1 MKLTTDIKPRK
12 DGAVT
17 ASTPDGKR
25 YVFAPGKDGALECEV
40 ATDAHIAWLL
50 DTGYFFPVDEA
61 DIDAGIAA
69 VQAEAPEVL
78 VTKPAAKKAKK

>member
-12 DGAVT
+12 DGTVT

-69 VQAEAPEVL
+69 VKADADAPV
-78 VTKPAAKKAKK
+78 AAPVVKKAKK